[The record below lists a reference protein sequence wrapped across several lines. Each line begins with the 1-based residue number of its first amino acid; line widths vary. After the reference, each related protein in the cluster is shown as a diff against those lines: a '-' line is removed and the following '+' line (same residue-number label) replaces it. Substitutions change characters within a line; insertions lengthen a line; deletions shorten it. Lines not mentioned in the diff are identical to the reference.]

1 MAIEEEF
8 AFGHIIPKYAVA
20 KINSTILR
28 QCIERTKER
37 VETIVLDWK
46 GIKGE
51 DKKALVS
58 LLEYVE
64 TPFEKV

>member
-1 MAIEEEF
+1 
-8 AFGHIIPKYAVA
+8 
-20 KINSTILR
+20 
-28 QCIERTKER
+28 